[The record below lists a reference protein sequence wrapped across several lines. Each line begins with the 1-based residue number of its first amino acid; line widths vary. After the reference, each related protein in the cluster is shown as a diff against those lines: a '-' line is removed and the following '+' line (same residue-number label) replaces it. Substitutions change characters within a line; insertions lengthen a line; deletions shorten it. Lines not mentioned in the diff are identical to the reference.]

1 MIDHF
6 FTINQIG
13 TGLYK
18 EKGSKFLAFA
28 YPISDLGS
36 INIRLEELRKE
47 YHDARHHCYAYI
59 LGNDAKQF
67 RANDDGE
74 PNHSAGDPILG
85 QIRSLNLTNTLIIVI
100 RYFGGTKLGV
110 SGLINA
116 YKTAAEEALKNS
128 NIIKQFIT
136 SPLHFTYAYSS
147 TNEVMK
153 LIDTFELQIIEQE
166 FAEKCMLKA
175 TVIISQHAAII
186 EEIQLLI
193 DTGSEINLLQAT
205 K

>member
-6 FTINQIG
+6 FTIGTNG

-18 EKGSKFLAFA
+18 EKGSKFLAFSFPVDSVEQA
-28 YPISDLGS
+28 
-36 INIRLEELRKE
+36 NNRLDELRKK

-59 LGNDAKQF
+59 LGEDGLQI

-85 QIRSLNLTNTLIIVI
+85 QLKSANLTNTLVVVV

-110 SGLINA
+110 SGLIHA
-116 YKTAAEEALKNS
+116 YKTAAEEAINNS
-128 NIIKQFIT
+128 NKTKQFIT
-136 SPLHFTYAYSS
+136 TPIRISYGYNS

-153 LIDTFELQIIEQE
+153 LIDVFNLEIKHQE
-166 FAEKCMLKA
+166 FLERCTLEAS
-175 TVIISQHAAII
+175 IIVSKNKQLQKDL
-186 EEIQLLI
+186 QLLI
-193 DTGSEINLLQAT
+193 DTGNDIIILKE
-205 K
+205 